1 MKTSGDRICK
11 TCRYWSEL
19 IVRYGG
25 RIVLLRRFALIAK
38 GHSIAFSV
46 AAPSA
51 ARPGQAGI
59 WGRSMTRICQK
70 ELMPTM
76 KIEALT
82 EHYQTRR
89 KTALNRVPV
98 EPEKFARLPPGRAS
112 RKTLIACIQTL
123 SPTTAT
129 NCHARRLPWHRSA
142 VGRSR

>member
-1 MKTSGDRICK
+1 MKTSGDKICK

-25 RIVLLRRFALIAK
+25 PNRSLEALCLNRE
-38 GHSIAFSV
+38 GLAFSV

-59 WGRSMTRICQK
+59 WGRSMTRICQT

-98 EPEKFARLPPGRAS
+98 EPE
-112 RKTLIACIQTL
+112 
-123 SPTTAT
+123 
-129 NCHARRLPWHRSA
+129 
-142 VGRSR
+142 

>member
-1 MKTSGDRICK
+1 MKTSEDRICK

-25 RIVLLRRFALIAK
+25 PIVLLRRFALIVK
-38 GHSIAFSV
+38 GRSIAFSV

-76 KIEALT
+76 KIEAPWLF
-82 EHYQTRR
+82 Q
-89 KTALNRVPV
+89 
-98 EPEKFARLPPGRAS
+98 RLPKP
-112 RKTLIACIQTL
+112 KI
-123 SPTTAT
+123 
-129 NCHARRLPWHRSA
+129 
-142 VGRSR
+142 

>member
-1 MKTSGDRICK
+1 MDG
-11 TCRYWSEL
+11 
-19 IVRYGG
+19 
-25 RIVLLRRFALIAK
+25 
-38 GHSIAFSV
+38 SV

-51 ARPGQAGI
+51 VRAGQAGI

-89 KTALNRVPV
+89 KTALSRVPV

-112 RKTLIACIQTL
+112 RKTLIAC
-123 SPTTAT
+123 
-129 NCHARRLPWHRSA
+129 
-142 VGRSR
+142 

>member
-25 RIVLLRRFALIAK
+25 PNRSLEALCLNRE
-38 GHSIAFSV
+38 GPFYTFSV
-46 AAPSA
+46 GAPSA

-98 EPEKFARLPPGRAS
+98 EPEKFARPPPGRAS
-112 RKTLIACIQTL
+112 RKTLIAC
-123 SPTTAT
+123 
-129 NCHARRLPWHRSA
+129 
-142 VGRSR
+142 